1 MKILVC
7 GFSSFPGAP
16 RNPTE
21 AMVRTLES
29 DPRHGEAFHA
39 AVLPVEWET
48 SWPRLR
54 TLIETLAPTS
64 VVLFGLHKRAE
75 RLRIERVA
83 RNRRKLGQA
92 DATGAFP
99 AGPAVLDGPEALACR
114 MPWEA
119 VTSALRGA
127 GVSFEWS
134 SDAGGYLCNDTLYRL
149 AFNADALGVRDF
161 GFFHVP
167 LSDEAAAQVD
177 EIEGMPEIFCSMP
190 AARIAAAALALVDEL
205 GTGTAAV

>member
-1 MKILVC
+1 MTILVC

-21 AMVRTLES
+21 AMAKTLET
-29 DPRHGEAFHA
+29 DPRHGQAFHA
-39 AVLPVEWET
+39 AVLPVEWDA

-54 TLIETLAPTS
+54 GLIETVAPTA
-64 VVLFGLHKRAE
+64 VLLFGLHQRAE

-92 DATGAFP
+92 DAVGAFP
-99 AGPAVLDGPEALACR
+99 SGPAVLDGPEALACN
-114 MPWEA
+114 MPWTA
-119 VTSALRGA
+119 VAEALRGA

-149 AFNADALGVRDF
+149 AFHAEVLGVRHF

-167 LSDEAAAQVD
+167 LSDEGAAEAE
-177 EIEGMPEIFCSMP
+177 EIAAMPEIFCSMP
-190 AARIAAAALALVDEL
+190 AAHIVAAALAIAERLEV
-205 GTGTAAV
+205 GPSS